1 MRPFFVPGTSTHLNK
16 VLSRAALN
24 AGSCAAA
31 YRLSHGSSE
40 EPGAASVMA
49 AAKSRVPPQ
58 KWTAAQRRAV
68 SAMAA
73 VAAHLMM
80 SGLQLTGGW

>member
-1 MRPFFVPGTSTHLNK
+1 MRKHAALFCAWIKHTMNK

-24 AGSCAAA
+24 AGSSAAA
-31 YRLSHGSSE
+31 CRLSNGQQRRAGCRLSYGSSE
-40 EPGAASVMA
+40 EPRAA
-49 AAKSRVPPQ
+49 
-58 KWTAAQRRAV
+58 

-80 SGLQLTGGW
+80 SGLQLTSCW

>member
-24 AGSCAAA
+24 AGSSAAA
-31 YRLSHGSSE
+31 YRISYGSSE
-40 EPGAASVMA
+40 EPHAASAMDSSEEPRA
-49 AAKSRVPPQ
+49 A
-58 KWTAAQRRAV
+58 
-68 SAMAA
+68 SAIAA

-80 SGLQLTGGW
+80 SGLQLTSCW

>member
-24 AGSCAAA
+24 AGSSAVAC
-31 YRLSHGSSE
+31 RLSYGSSE
-40 EPGAASVMA
+40 EPHAASVIA
-49 AAKSRVPPQ
+49 
-58 KWTAAQRRAV
+58 AAQRLAS

-80 SGLQLTGGW
+80 SGLQLTSCW